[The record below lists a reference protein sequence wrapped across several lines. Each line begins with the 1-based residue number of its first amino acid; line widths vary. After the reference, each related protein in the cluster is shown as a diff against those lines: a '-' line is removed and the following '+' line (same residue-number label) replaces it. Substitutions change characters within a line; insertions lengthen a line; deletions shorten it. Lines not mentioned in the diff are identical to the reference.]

1 MADIFISYS
10 KKDAERAR
18 QLVQHL
24 SAQGW
29 SVFWDRNVPPGKQW
43 REVLEAELMP
53 AACVIVLW
61 SKNSIGSSWVDE
73 EAQEGRKRDVLIP
86 VRLDPVEPPFGY
98 KNIQACDLTGWH
110 GEVGSPALQA
120 LIAAVRNLLRNRRS
134 ASVEV
139 PTFRGIF
146 SSAPAR
152 KVVRAIDLKSVPSP
166 YRIMKIDWQVNALR
180 LIEQDEEYQGDGRLT
195 SRSLRE
201 YIERLE
207 LQKAD
212 EQGRALWRR
221 GSSADAEGI
230 DEQLTEAREI
240 LNDLEDVGADAVD
253 HLPKHMKDFADYLR
267 RLVVEMLVQDDTQA
281 DMEITQQIIDHARAR
296 YSRLPERTPSQQQR
310 KSSALAAIAE
320 LARKLG
326 FRDR

>member
-1 MADIFISYS
+1 MADIFVSYS
-10 KKDAERAR
+10 KEDAERAR

-43 REVLEAELMP
+43 REVLEAELMA

-86 VRLDPVEPPFGY
+86 VRFDPVEPPFGY
-98 KNIQACDLTGWH
+98 KNIQVCDLSGWH

-134 ASVEV
+134 ASVEL
-139 PTFRGIF
+139 PIFRGIF
-146 SSAPAR
+146 SSTPAR
-152 KVVRAIDLKSVPSP
+152 KVVRASDLKSVPSP

-180 LIEQDEEYQGDGRLT
+180 LIEQDDEYQGDGRLT

-207 LQKAD
+207 SKAQK
-212 EQGRALWRR
+212 QGQGLWGR
-221 GSSADAEGI
+221 GTSAEVEGI
-230 DEQLTEAREI
+230 DKELTKAREI
-240 LNDLEDVGADAVD
+240 LRDLEDVGADAVD
-253 HLPKHMKDFADYLR
+253 HLPEPMKDFADHLR
-267 RLVVEMLVQDDTQA
+267 RLVVEILMQGDPQA
-281 DMEITQQIIDHARAR
+281 D
-296 YSRLPERTPSQQQR
+296 
-310 KSSALAAIAE
+310 
-320 LARKLG
+320 
-326 FRDR
+326 

>member
-10 KKDAERAR
+10 REDAERAR
-18 QLVQHL
+18 HLVQHL

-61 SKNSIGSSWVDE
+61 SKNSIGSSWVGE
-73 EAQEGRKRDVLIP
+73 EAEEGRKRHVLIP
-86 VRLDPVEPPFGY
+86 ARLDPVEPPFGY
-98 KNIQACDLTGWH
+98 KNIQACDLIGWR

-120 LIAAVRNLLRNRRS
+120 LIAAVRNLLRNKRS
-134 ASVEV
+134 SLAEL
-139 PTFRGIF
+139 PIFKDIF

-152 KVVRAIDLKSVPSP
+152 KVVRAIELKSVHSP
-166 YRIMKIDWQVNALR
+166 YRLMKIDWEVNTLR
-180 LIEQDEEYQGDGRLT
+180 LIEQDAEYQGDGRLT
-195 SRSLRE
+195 RRSLRE

-207 LQKAD
+207 SQKAQ
-212 EQGRALWRR
+212 EQGQGLWRR
-221 GSSADAEGI
+221 GTSAEAEAV
-230 DEQLTEAREI
+230 DEQLTQAGEI
-240 LNDLEDVGADAVD
+240 LRDLEDVGADAVD
-253 HLPKHMKDFADYLR
+253 HLPKHMKDFADHLR
-267 RLVVEMLVQDDTQA
+267 GLVVEMLMQDDIQG
-281 DMEITQQIIDHARAR
+281 DLEITQQIIDRARAR

-326 FRDR
+326 FR